1 MKTEQYVE
9 KMKKEISEIEKV
21 NMEIEREREKFER
34 FKIVEKINQLREEEE
49 DYN

>member
-1 MKTEQYVE
+1 MKTEQYIE

-21 NMEIEREREKFER
+21 NIEIEREREKFER

>member
-21 NMEIEREREKFER
+21 NIEIEREKERFER